1 MISGTDKFQKV
12 MVVLVKCRHRKN
24 SLLKS
29 FINMFLFNMFTRVKI
44 LEKFQTKDSFTVN
57 SKHVFIVSFNCL
69 KNSVK
74 INTTHF
80 RGLCLHSQCDGAGSA
95 TEE

>member
-1 MISGTDKFQKV
+1 
-12 MVVLVKCRHRKN
+12 MVVLVKCRHRKY

-44 LEKFQTKDSFTVN
+44 LEKFQTKDSSPVN
-57 SKHVFIVSFNCL
+57 SKHVFIVSFNYL

-80 RGLCLHSQCDGAGSA
+80 
-95 TEE
+95 